1 MPLNW
6 NLKDVNN
13 YKKLYRKLK
22 EGEEGYSSSENRS
35 RLLHKPQEI
44 IYFTMYIGMREITEK
59 NWEQFYNRVHL
70 HQVIKGTQYYNEVRK
85 KLVPSFITKEDVKR
99 MIGLKTN
106 ASSYT
111 KSKFLKLLFSGDYKI

>member
-6 NLKDVNN
+6 NLEDVSN

-22 EGEEGYSSSENRS
+22 KGEEGYSSSENRS

-70 HQVIKGTQYYNEVRK
+70 HQTVKGTQYYNEVRK

-99 MIGLKTN
+99 MIGLRTN

-111 KSKFLKLLFSGDYKI
+111 KSKFLKVLFSGYYKI

>member
-22 EGEEGYSSSENRS
+22 EGEEGYSSDEVYS

-44 IYFTMYIGMREITEK
+44 IFFTMYIGMREITEK
-59 NWEQFYNRVHL
+59 NWEQGESN
-70 HQVIKGTQYYNEVRK
+70 QNIGTKVIRTQGQK
-85 KLVPSFITKEDVKR
+85 
-99 MIGLKTN
+99 
-106 ASSYT
+106 
-111 KSKFLKLLFSGDYKI
+111 

>member
-6 NLKDVNN
+6 SLENVNN
-13 YKKLYRKLK
+13 YKKLYRKVK
-22 EGEEGYSSSENRS
+22 KGEEGYSSDEVRS
-35 RLLHKPQEI
+35 RMLQKPREI
-44 IYFTMYIGMREITEK
+44 IFFTMYVGIREITEK

-70 HQVIKGTQYYNEVRK
+70 HQVVNGTEYYNDVRK
-85 KLVPSFITKEDVKR
+85 KMIPCFITKEDVKL

-111 KSKFLKLLFSGDYKI
+111 KSKFIKLLFSGHYKI

>member
-6 NLKDVNN
+6 SLEDVNN

-59 NWEQFYNRVHL
+59 
-70 HQVIKGTQYYNEVRK
+70 KC
-85 KLVPSFITKEDVKR
+85 SD
-99 MIGLKTN
+99 
-106 ASSYT
+106 
-111 KSKFLKLLFSGDYKI
+111 KIN